1 MIINVID
8 NFLPQEVFSK
18 IQDEMLSG
26 DFPWY
31 TNDLKVPNNGSE
43 SLLNFQLTHTLYL
56 EYQPRSNHINLIRPI
71 IDRIGPTAILRIKAN
86 LTTVTQDIFE
96 YGLHVDGPKFAG
108 YTGIYYINS
117 NNGYT
122 LFENGQK
129 IESVANRFVELDAT
143 IKHTGTSS
151 TDTKF
156 RCVLNFNYY
165 KE

>member
-1 MIINVID
+1 MIDIID
-8 NFLPQEVFSK
+8 NFIPHDAFCELQHAV
-18 IQDEMLSG
+18 LRG

-31 TNDLKVPNNGSE
+31 VCETKVSDDE
-43 SLLNFQLTHTLYL
+43 SSLLNFQFTHTLYNEFCPQSGYIKL
-56 EYQPRSNHINLIRPI
+56 IDPILKRINPK
-71 IDRIGPTAILRIKAN
+71 AILRIKAN
-86 LTTVTQDIFE
+86 LTTVTDKIYE
-96 YGLHVDGPKFAG
+96 YGLHVDDPKFSG
-108 YTGIYYINS
+108 KTGIFYLNS

-129 IESVANRFVELDAT
+129 IESIANRFVEFDAI

-151 TDTKF
+151 TDSKF